1 MKKPIEQRSSMEVTI
16 GSRLLGVT
24 VTIFILILTIKSEL
38 LSYTIMTAQ
47 LVLAIPFIIGGMILN
62 SKILTSQTLKRYVV
76 MNRMFSSAASA
87 FIFNTIGLLISKY
100 ASFVLGII
108 YFITFITVLLALV
121 FIDIDKSEF
130 KNKLIH
136 EILMIVLMISLG
148 LLPALGYYGL

>member
-1 MKKPIEQRSSMEVTI
+1 
-16 GSRLLGVT
+16 
-24 VTIFILILTIKSEL
+24 
-38 LSYTIMTAQ
+38 
-47 LVLAIPFIIGGMILN
+47 
-62 SKILTSQTLKRYVV
+62 
-76 MNRMFSSAASA
+76 MFSSAASA